1 MSREGLRSRRVSLG
15 YHSAPTE
22 LLLNRRKKERKTN
35 LAALVPLARRP
46 HICSMALNWGRFSY
60 VFKLSRPVSLPVQI
74 ASSIIRAPL
83 ASHAGGFVAIRQYHI
98 ARCFTVY
105 TTTSKTNAHRRTA
118 GAEMSKVGA
127 LT

>member
-1 MSREGLRSRRVSLG
+1 
-15 YHSAPTE
+15 
-22 LLLNRRKKERKTN
+22 
-35 LAALVPLARRP
+35 
-46 HICSMALNWGRFSY
+46 MALNWGRFSY
-60 VFKLSRPVSLPVQI
+60 VFKLSRPVSLSVQI

-83 ASHAGGFVAIRQYHI
+83 ASHAGGFAAIRQYQI
-98 ARCFTVY
+98 ASCFAVY